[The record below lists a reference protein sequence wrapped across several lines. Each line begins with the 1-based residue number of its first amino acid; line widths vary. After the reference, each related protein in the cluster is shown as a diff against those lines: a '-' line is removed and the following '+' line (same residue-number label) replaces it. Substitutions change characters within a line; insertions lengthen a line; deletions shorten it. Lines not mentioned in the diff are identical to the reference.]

1 MANNDAP
8 FGLKPIRHKSG
19 APYNGA
25 MRPMVVLSTY
35 ATALFIGDPVIR
47 VAGGSNTAEITVQG
61 GGTFPPGTLPNVERG
76 AAGGPFTGVI
86 VAVGADPDSESTIYS
101 PASTEGVVWVADD
114 PDLIFEIQE
123 VSGGTALT
131 AADVGLNASVVVGTG
146 STATGQSGVE
156 LDNSTEATTAGLE
169 LKIVALSNKTGNAI
183 GEHAVWEVQINDH
196 TQAHGTAGI

>member
-25 MRPMVVLSTY
+25 ARPMIVLSAY
-35 ATALFIGDPVIR
+35 DTALFIGDPVIK
-47 VAGGSNTAEITVQG
+47 VAGGSNTAEVTVQG
-61 GGTFPPGTLPNVERG
+61 GGVFPPGTLPNVEVG
-76 AAGGPFTGVI
+76 AAGGPWSGVI
-86 VAVGADPDSESTIYS
+86 VAVGANPDSESTIFS
-101 PASTEGVVWVADD
+101 PADTEGVVWVADD
-114 PDLIFEIQE
+114 PDLIFEVQE

-131 AADVGLNASVVVGTG
+131 AADVGLNASIVAGSG
-146 STATGQSGVE
+146 STATGQSAFE
-156 LDNSTEATTAGLE
+156 LDNTTEAVTAGLE

-196 TQAHGTAGI
+196 TQANATAGI